1 MWKKGLVELRP
12 SEFPAR
18 HKPLVKKYPR
28 CRLRASAHRAR
39 RLHPPLSRHAASAAA
54 AAAVDDCEEGEQD
67 HSDVGDDDI

>member
-28 CRLRASAHRAR
+28 AR
-39 RLHPPLSRHAASAAA
+39 RLHPPLSRHAASASA